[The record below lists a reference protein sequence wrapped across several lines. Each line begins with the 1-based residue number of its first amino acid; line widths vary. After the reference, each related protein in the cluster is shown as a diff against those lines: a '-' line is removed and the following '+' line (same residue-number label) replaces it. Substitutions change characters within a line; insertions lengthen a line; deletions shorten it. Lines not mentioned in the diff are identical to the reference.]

1 MMEEQGFRLCLGCM
15 KKIPKDEPFCHLCG
29 FNAGQYQGNPRCL
42 RLGQKLTD
50 KYIIGKV
57 IGEGGF
63 GITYIGWDIVLEMP
77 VAIKEYFPSNIA
89 SRDTSYGA
97 STINI
102 FDGRSKDLYEQGLQ
116 RYVKEAKN
124 LSKFHYFQGI
134 VSVRDF
140 FYANATA
147 YIVMEYIDGITM
159 KEHMK
164 KVGRIAPD
172 VVLNGLKPIMESLV
186 KIHETGI
193 VHRDISPDNIMIT
206 KDGTVKLID
215 FGSARLT
222 ENVEKSLT
230 VMLKRGFAPEE
241 QYRSKGNQGP
251 WTDVYA
257 ICATMYYMMAGKVPP
272 EAMERLLTDELVP
285 VEKLGLPIDE
295 RKARAIDK
303 GLAVRADDRWQ
314 SVQELMDVL
323 FAAEEL
329 PQTEFIDEKNEQEK
343 PQTLPPVSI
352 VKSEVQHA
360 DGQPSGNED
369 DLFSLLNDYRGDD
382 TDYEAMAS
390 RRKKLIIA
398 AVSVLGVILS
408 VMLLFK
414 QCSSTKDN
422 QQNSLPSATSSL
434 QPAESK
440 EPSETLK
447 PDGEPSSTPVPSY
460 KIPNLKNLTVKA
472 AKKKI
477 NALGSDKLSYKIK
490 KAYSAK
496 VKKGRVISQSEKKGT
511 SYTVDDKVV
520 ITITVSKGEQRYKVP
535 KVTGLT
541 RQKAVNKLKKQK
553 LKVSSR
559 YSYSTS
565 VSKGKVISQSVKSG
579 KKVKKGTKITITVS
593 RGAKP
598 QSSVAPT
605 TPVVQTPPP
614 TTPSTP
620 KPTKKP
626 SSGDDWNDFK
636 NDSGW

>member
-1 MMEEQGFRLCLGCM
+1 MEKQGLRLCLGCM
-15 KKIPKDEPFCHLCG
+15 KMIPKNEPFCHLCG

-42 RLGQKLTD
+42 RLGQKLTN

-77 VAIKEYFPSNIA
+77 VAVKEYFPSNIA

-102 FDGRSKDLYEQGLQ
+102 FDGKSKDLYEQGLQ

-124 LSKFHYFQGI
+124 LSRFHYLQGI

-172 VVLNGLKPIMESLV
+172 VVLDSLKPIMESLV

-206 KDGTVKLID
+206 KEGTVKLID

-222 ENVEKSLT
+222 ENSEKSLT

-295 RKARAIDK
+295 RTAKAIDK

-314 SVQELMDVL
+314 SVQELMDAL
-323 FAAEEL
+323 FSCEEI
-329 PQTEFIDEKNEQEK
+329 PPTELIEVKDEQEK
-343 PQTLPPVSI
+343 PQALPPVSI
-352 VKSEVQHA
+352 VQKEVQSA
-360 DGQPSGNED
+360 GGQQPENGD

-382 TDYEAMAS
+382 TDYEAMA
-390 RRKKLIIA
+390 RKKKRIIMA
-398 AVSVLGVILS
+398 AAGVAGIILF
-408 VMLLFK
+408 VALLFN
-414 QCSSTKDN
+414 QCSSTK
-422 QQNSLPSATSSL
+422 NSQPKPLPSASSSL

-440 EPSETLK
+440 EPSETI
-447 PDGEPSSTPVPSY
+447 EPEETPVPSY

-472 AKKKI
+472 AKEEL
-477 NALGSDKLSYKIK
+477 NALGSDRLSCKIM

-496 VKKGRVISQSEKKGT
+496 IKKGRIISQSEKKGT

-520 ITITVSKGEQRYKVP
+520 ITVTVSKGEQLYKVP

-541 RQKAVNKLKKQK
+541 RQKAVNRLRKQK
-553 LKVSSR
+553 LKVSSS

-565 VSKGKVISQSVKSG
+565 VRKGRVISQSVKKG

-598 QSSVAPT
+598 QPSVASPAA
-605 TPVVQTPPP
+605 
-614 TTPSTP
+614 PSTPAPQPSVPSAP

-626 SSGDDWNDFK
+626 SSGGNWNDFGD
-636 NDSGW
+636 DSGW